1 MTGQFNTPAS
11 LGYSQPAEWQP
22 HYACWLAFPSPP
34 EWQGELLTEA
44 RAEFVALCR
53 AIADPDPVTGL
64 ARGEHLEIL
73 VLDAAMEAVAGAQ
86 LAGIPVRFH
95 QIPYGD
101 LWLRDT
107 GPIFVTNPAGEVAA
121 VRFKTNGWGE
131 KYLFPD
137 DLGLGATI
145 TKITGVPGFEYPF
158 ILEGGAIETDG
169 EGTCLT
175 TRQCLLN
182 PNRNPDLSQADME
195 TRLRD
200 ALGLQTILWLDQGL
214 LNDHTD
220 GHIDTLARFVAPG
233 VVVCMAAT
241 NADDPNHET
250 FATIAQDL
258 AGFTDAKGRALQVVT
273 IPSPG
278 RVVDD
283 QGEIMPASYLNF
295 YIGNRTVVV
304 PTYGMPTDAAAVTAI
319 AQCFPN
325 RKTIGCSARAI
336 LYGGGAF
343 HCITQQQPTQQ
354 QPQG

>member
-1 MTGQFNTPAS
+1 MATPSNTPAS

-22 HYACWLAFPSPP
+22 HQACWLAFPSPP
-34 EWQGELLTEA
+34 EWQGELLTAA

-64 ARGEHLEIL
+64 GRGEQLQVL
-73 VLDAAMEAVAGAQ
+73 VLDAAMEALASTQ
-86 LAGIPVRFH
+86 LAGIPVQFH
-95 QIPYGD
+95 QMPYGD

-107 GPIFVTNPAGEVAA
+107 GPIFLTNSAGQVAA

-137 DLGLGATI
+137 DLALGATI

-182 PNRNPDLSQADME
+182 PNRNPDLDQAEME
-195 TRLRD
+195 AVLRES
-200 ALGLQTILWLDQGL
+200 LGVKTILWLDQGL

-233 VVVCMAAT
+233 VVVCMQPQT
-241 NADDPNHET
+241 NDDPNAAALE
-250 FATIAQDL
+250 AIAQDL
-258 AGFTDAKGRALQVVT
+258 AGFTDAQGRALQVVT

-278 RVVDD
+278 RVVDAA
-283 QGEIMPASYLNF
+283 GEILPASYLNF

-304 PTYGMPTDAAAVTAI
+304 PTYGSAQDERAVAAI
-319 AQCFPN
+319 AQHFPG
-325 RKTIGCSARAI
+325 RRTVGCSAKAI
-336 LYGGGAF
+336 IVGGGAF
-343 HCITQQQPTQQ
+343 HCITQQQVSPSHR
-354 QPQG
+354 